1 MDYAATKSA
10 IASFTISLAKQFTKK
25 GIRVNGGTP
34 GTIWTPLQLDH
45 GQLDG
50 AFPEFGQKTLLG
62 RPGQPIELA
71 HVYVFLASNNA
82 SYVTAQIYGVTGG
95 DVIDL

>member
-10 IASFTISLAKQFTKK
+10 IASFTISLAKQFAKK
-25 GIRVNGGTP
+25 GIRVNGVAP
-34 GTIWTPLQLDH
+34 GPIWTPLQLDH
-45 GQLDG
+45 GQPDG
-50 AFPEFGQKTLLG
+50 ALPEFGQKTLLG
-62 RPGQPIELA
+62 RAGQPVELA